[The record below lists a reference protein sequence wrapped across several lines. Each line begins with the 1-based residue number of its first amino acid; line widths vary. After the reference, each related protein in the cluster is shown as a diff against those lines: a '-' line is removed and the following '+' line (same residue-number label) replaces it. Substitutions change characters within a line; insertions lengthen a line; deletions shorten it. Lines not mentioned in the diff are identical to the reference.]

1 MIPSYSLFA
10 IASPLDLTRLEAN
23 VQDAPQETAQESAQE
38 SAQTAAG
45 GEGTPPPAQDPGIF
59 GSMWFPMILI
69 FAVFYFVMIGPERK
83 ARKKREAMLAAMKK
97 GDQVVT
103 SSGLHGTIAALADDV
118 VTLSV
123 DEGVRLRFSRA
134 AIQTVSESKE

>member
-1 MIPSYSLFA
+1 MSLPYR
-10 IASPLDLTRLEAN
+10 PLPTVLLLDPVRLEAD
-23 VQDAPQETAQESAQE
+23 VQDAPQEAAQPSTG
-38 SAQTAAG
+38 S
-45 GEGTPPPAQDPGIF
+45 EGSVPPARDPGIF
-59 GSMWFPMILI
+59 GSMWFPMILV

-134 AIQTVSESKE
+134 AIQTVLETKD